1 MALMGQAIQL
11 ETQANVQ
18 EVASL
23 IQHAL
28 SNTEQE
34 SEIHTEVQTKLEE
47 QIHA

>member
-23 IQHAL
+23 IQEAL
-28 SNTEQE
+28 AT
-34 SEIHTEVQTKLEE
+34 TK
-47 QIHA
+47 